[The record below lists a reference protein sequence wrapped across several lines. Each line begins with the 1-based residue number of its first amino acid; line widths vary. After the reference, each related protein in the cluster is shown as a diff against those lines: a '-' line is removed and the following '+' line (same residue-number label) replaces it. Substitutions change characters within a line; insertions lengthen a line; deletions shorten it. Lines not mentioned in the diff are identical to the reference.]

1 VAWTVVREWTDK
13 TLRYEVSRMCVMLLG
28 KERWAGDEPEQGS
41 ERQTR
46 RPASGAFDGWERR
59 CETK

>member
-1 VAWTVVREWTDK
+1 
-13 TLRYEVSRMCVMLLG
+13 MCVMFLG

-46 RPASGAFDGWERR
+46 RPASGALDGWEERR

>member
-1 VAWTVVREWTDK
+1 
-13 TLRYEVSRMCVMLLG
+13 MLLG

-46 RPASGAFDGWERR
+46 RPASGVFDMIEVLPPMG
-59 CETK
+59 KYKYNI